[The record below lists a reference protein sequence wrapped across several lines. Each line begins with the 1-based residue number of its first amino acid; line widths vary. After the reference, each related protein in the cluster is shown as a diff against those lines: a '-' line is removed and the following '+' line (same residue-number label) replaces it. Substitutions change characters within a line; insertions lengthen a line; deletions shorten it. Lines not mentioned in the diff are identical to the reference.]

1 VLGNNKSKPSIV
13 ISGWPAVGKT
23 TIAKELANEFG
34 FKMYNGGDILK
45 MIAGQRG
52 YVVSGKEW
60 WDSTEESKKFMS
72 ERKLNL
78 TFDRQVDKKLVNIAK
93 KGNVVIT
100 SYTLPWLIKDSIKV
114 WLKGSYKSRAKRM
127 ATRDNMSI
135 TEAKKII
142 SSRDEENEK
151 IYRNLYGFNFGED
164 LCVFDF
170 ILNTDLLNLDS
181 LINISKNIIKD
192 ILSQKK

>member
-1 VLGNNKSKPSIV
+1 MLGNNKNKPSIV

-23 TIAKELANEFG
+23 TIARELANEFG

-45 MIAGQRG
+45 MIAGERG
-52 YVVSGKEW
+52 YIVSGKEW
-60 WDSTEESKKFMS
+60 WDDTEESKKFMS

-135 TEAKKII
+135 SEAKKII

-192 ILSQKK
+192 IL